1 MSVKL
6 SDFASGVTLTDTDHV
21 VGYSNTNTG
30 GERKWTVANLRNSL
44 ITGAATTIDTENLT
58 VSRALISDASG
69 KVAASSITSTQL
81 AQLDGITTTE
91 TIQSQLNKK
100 QATITGAATTIDT
113 ENLTASRILVSDS
126 NGKVTTSS
134 IAFADA
140 PVFIPTNYNTQS
152 NSIGKF
158 VDSGV
163 ITGSVSLTPWWSG
176 IQTATVPNVPTNTVA
191 VLIQVLVNCNTY
203 ANNGVNA
210 YFYKESEATDVSL
223 PSTSTA
229 KQNITQVQYDNI
241 DSAYVRITM
250 DSNDG
255 ECEETATFPLYI
267 DTTTNQFKWFITD
280 GKNDSVAPS
289 STPEYIVN
297 IRLLGYYVKMV

>member
-1 MSVKL
+1 MDLKAPLASPNFSGNVVLPDTTSIGSVTSAEIGRL
-6 SDFASGVTLTDTDHV
+6 SGVT
-21 VGYSNTNTG
+21 
-30 GERKWTVANLRNSL
+30 
-44 ITGAATTIDTENLT
+44 
-58 VSRALISDASG
+58 SG
-69 KVAASSITSTQL
+69 
-81 AQLDGITTTE
+81 
-91 TIQSQLNKK
+91 IQSQLNDK
-100 QATITGAATTIDT
+100 QAKITGAATTIDT
-113 ENLTASRILVSDS
+113 ENLTASRVLVSDS
-126 NGKVTTSS
+126 DGKVSALS
-134 IAFADA
+134 QSA
-140 PVFIPTNYNTQS
+140 PVFVPANYSTLS

-176 IQTATVPNVPTNTVA
+176 IQTATVPTVPTNTVA
-191 VLIQVLVNCNTY
+191 VLIQVLVNCNTN
-203 ANNGVNA
+203 ANNAVNA

-241 DSAYVRITM
+241 DSAYARITM
-250 DSNDG
+250 DSTSG

-280 GKNDSVAPS
+280 GKNDNNAPS

-297 IRLLGYYVKMV
+297 IRILGYYVKI